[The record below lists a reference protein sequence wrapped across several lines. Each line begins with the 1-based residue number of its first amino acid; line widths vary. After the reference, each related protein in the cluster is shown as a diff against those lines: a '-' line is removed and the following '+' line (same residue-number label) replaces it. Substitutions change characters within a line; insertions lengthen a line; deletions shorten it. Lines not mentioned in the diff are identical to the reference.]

1 MNSFCAELF
10 YQKTTTIVLFIFIR
24 LHLDK
29 PKFKESHQTESVHFG
44 DNVLLDC
51 STTSLPEPT
60 ITWIKTDSDGC
71 FANFSKTSGDKIE
84 LKNIQPVDA
93 GTYQCTAENAVGTSV
108 KTITITSTGY
118 FAHFISYLDISKS
131 YSTSSVYKLK
141 QRLIVIRPL
150 FSLQTLFT
158 FYCYF
163 KRGQNHLNFH
173 FF

>member
-1 MNSFCAELF
+1 M
-10 YQKTTTIVLFIFIR
+10 FIFIH

-29 PKFKESHQTESVHFG
+29 PKFKESNQTESVHFG
-44 DNVLLDC
+44 DNVTLDC

-71 FANFSKTSGDKIE
+71 FANFSKTSGEKIE

-118 FAHFISYLDISKS
+118 FSYLISLLHS
-131 YSTSSVYKLK
+131 FNCYTTYSVYQSK
-141 QRLIVIRPL
+141 QILIVIRPL
-150 FSLQTLFT
+150 YAFT
-158 FYCYF
+158 VNTCV
-163 KRGQNHLNFH
+163 LL
-173 FF
+173 